1 MAEDEDRERPT
12 KLPVLP
18 KKEGEICMVHIC
30 TYNKVVRTAAK
41 IQYVRTYVYKKLHTQ
56 LERANGPNILV
67 LTQTPKDPKGE
78 GARAAK
84 VGIGPITSGIWYSRI
99 LSTWLYQDLQSQ

>member
-18 KKEGEICMVHIC
+18 KKEGEICM
-30 TYNKVVRTAAK
+30 
-41 IQYVRTYVYKKLHTQ
+41 

-84 VGIGPITSGIWYSRI
+84 VGIGPITSGNWYSGRAV
-99 LSTWLYQDLQSQ
+99 SYWGKR